1 MVEEEKGCA
10 ILKFELKIKRGDF
23 MGANTQG
30 LVSGNMKLL
39 IKALDKISKNKG
51 LTYEIDKTSTSEK
64 HFFIHLFPIKRSLFV
79 VQLDNLDEY
88 KSLLPKH
95 SRKMKNAK
103 TGLLLSLGCNT
114 QAQDFMLQ
122 LIQCHDSFGYIQ
134 LNDCNIGGFIE
145 VDEKGMVMDNLKKLK
160 NPQLITM
167 TKYANGFPVDI
178 PIIRVSEANKLNPSN
193 ISRIY
198 VSINP
203 KVTEGEVTSQKYLS
217 DYFILSK
224 DFDLPLK
231 VKNVELFSV
240 KRNHIVSNITA
251 FDLLNKV
258 PNGCIVNTY
267 NKDLRELLPL

>member
-1 MVEEEKGCA
+1 
-10 ILKFELKIKRGDF
+10 
-23 MGANTQG
+23 MGADTKG
-30 LVSGNMKLL
+30 LVSGNMNLL
-39 IKALDKISKNKG
+39 IKALDKVTKNKG
-51 LTYEIDKTSTSEK
+51 FTYAIDKTSTSK
-64 HFFIHLFPIKRSLFV
+64 KYFFIHLFPIKRSLFV
-79 VQLDNLDEY
+79 VHVDDLTEY
-88 KSLLPKH
+88 KPLLPKS
-95 SRKMKNAK
+95 SRKMKNSK
-103 TGLLLSLGCNT
+103 TGLLLSLGCDT

-134 LNDCNIGGFIE
+134 LNDCNLGGFIE

-160 NPQLITM
+160 NPQLIAM
-167 TKYANGFPVDI
+167 TKYANGFPVVI
-178 PIIRVSEANKLNPSN
+178 PIIRVSEANNLNPSN
-193 ISRIY
+193 IYRIY

-203 KVTEGEVTSQKYLS
+203 KVTEGDVTSQKYLS

-258 PNGCIVNTY
+258 TERCIVNTY
-267 NKDLRELLPL
+267 NKDLREILPL

>member
-1 MVEEEKGCA
+1 
-10 ILKFELKIKRGDF
+10 
-23 MGANTQG
+23 MGADTKG
-30 LVSGNMKLL
+30 LVSGNMNLL
-39 IKALDKISKNKG
+39 IKALDKATKNKG
-51 LTYEIDKTSTSEK
+51 LTYAIDKKSTSNNY
-64 HFFIHLFPIKRSLFV
+64 FFIHLFPIKRSLFV

-103 TGLLLSLGCNT
+103 TGILLSLGCDT

-122 LIQCHDSFGYIQ
+122 VIQCHDSFGYIQ

-167 TKYANGFPVDI
+167 TGYAHGFPVDI
-178 PIIRVSEANKLNPSN
+178 PTISLSEANNLTPSN

-203 KVTEGEVTSQKYLS
+203 KVTEGDFTSQKYLT

-224 DFDLPLK
+224 DFDFPLK
-231 VKNVELFSV
+231 VKNIEMFSV
-240 KRNHIVSNITA
+240 NRKHIVSNITA

-258 PNGCIVNTY
+258 PKRCIVNTY
-267 NKDLRELLPL
+267 NKDLREHLPL